1 MTKKER
7 VLAAIHHRETD
18 RVPKG
23 ELHIEGDLANRLL
36 HSRYP
41 LTYECFEREKRVREL
56 LCMDLVNVG
65 EWPQWEIPSPDG
77 TRVWIQTV
85 YGQVYEKGGS
95 SQRLI
100 RPAVEDIE
108 EACRYEKPDVG
119 KVSGEIVRRFAQ
131 ESDLFVFAQIGGP
144 VTQLDEMFS
153 MEDFMVY
160 SLTNTH
166 EMHEIAEKVM
176 EYEVEKAKVFLDS
189 GADGIVIGD
198 DIAFNSG
205 IFLPPHIMEANVYP
219 FWRDA
224 VRAIKD
230 YRDVPVFLHS
240 DGNVNAAL
248 DEVVKAGFDG
258 IQSLQPSAGM
268 DIAKVKEKYGEKLC
282 LWGNID
288 LDYIMCFG
296 SVQEVK
302 QAVRDT
308 ILTAGKGGGYILS
321 TCNTMISAIPDEN
334 IFAMMEAAQE
344 MKRRA
349 D

>member
-7 VLAAIHHRETD
+7 VLAAIHHQETD

-36 HSRYP
+36 RRNYP
-41 LTYECFEREKRVREL
+41 LTYECFEREKAVREL
-56 LCMDLVNVG
+56 LRMDLVNVG

-77 TRVWIQTV
+77 ERIWLQTV
-85 YGQVYEKGGS
+85 YGQVYEKGEKS
-95 SQRLI
+95 NRLI
-100 RPAVEDIE
+100 RPAVEEIE
-108 EACRYEKPDVG
+108 EAWRYQKPDSQ

-131 ESDLFVFAQIGGP
+131 ETDLFVFAQIGGP

-160 SLTNTH
+160 SLTNT
-166 EMHEIAEKVM
+166 EQMHEIAEKVM
-176 EYEVEKAKVFLDS
+176 EYEIEKAKMFLDQ

-205 IFLPPHIMEANVYP
+205 VFLPPYIMEVNVYP
-219 FWRDA
+219 FWWTA
-224 VRAIKD
+224 VQAIKE

-240 DGNVNAAL
+240 DGNINAAL
-248 DEVVKAGFDG
+248 DEIVRAGFDG
-258 IQSLQPSAGM
+258 VQSLQPSAGM
-268 DIAKVKEKYGEKLC
+268 DIVQVKAKYGEKLC

-288 LDYIMCFG
+288 LDHVMCFG
-296 SVQEVK
+296 STEEVK
-302 QAVRDT
+302 ETVRAT
-308 ILTAGKGGGYILS
+308 IRAAGGDGGHILS

-334 IFAMMEAAQE
+334 IFAMIDAAE
-344 MKRRA
+344 EL
-349 D
+349 